1 MIHISNWK
9 RKAMTVVFSSLF
21 VLMFAGIA
29 FAAETESQGFGIL
42 SLLPPIVAIGLC
54 IVTKE
59 VIPSLFVGIW
69 IAGTMIMGWNPV
81 TGFGRGVESLWN
93 ALGDPWGARIILTSL
108 TMGGLVGVMRV
119 GGGIDAA
126 IQRIT
131 KKITSARGAMFFTEL
146 AGFIIFFE
154 DYVNTAVVGT
164 TMSPITDRYKISK
177 EKLSYI
183 VDSTAAPI
191 ACIAGI
197 SSWIAYMVGQIGT
210 QFTDL
215 GIELSPY
222 VAYLKSIPFIFY
234 NIVALVLLT
243 YVVLSQRDMG
253 PMLYAERRARKTGEL
268 LREGA
273 IPLANTAQETTL
285 PEENCPKRG
294 INFVLPILFLVFL
307 IFGMLIITGGWP
319 EVSMAQA
326 IGEGSSSK
334 ALVWGSFGSVFL
346 TMVLYKLQGL
356 AKLERLFKGYMEG
369 MMSIFVGT
377 IILVFAWGI
386 GSAIKEVGTASYLVG
401 IAGDVLSPSWI
412 PVISFVTGA
421 AISFCTGTSYGTM
434 AILMPIVVPLVFRVS
449 VTAGIDPMTFIIPT
463 IGAVFGGSVWGDHC
477 SPISDTTIMSSMFT
491 GSDHID
497 HVNSQIPYALTA
509 ASGAIAG
516 YVGVAFGLP
525 AVANI
530 LIAIVVACLV
540 FRLFSKPIQ
549 EA

>member
-1 MIHISNWK
+1 MIN
-9 RKAMTVVFSSLF
+9 RKTLQRNILILFSSMLI
-21 VLMFAGIA
+21 VMLFAGFA
-29 FAAETESQGFGIL
+29 FAAESEAPSFGIL

-81 TGFGRGVESLWN
+81 TGFGKAVEALWN
-93 ALGDPWGARIILTSL
+93 SLGDPWGARIILTSL

-126 IQRIT
+126 IQWIT

-210 QFTDL
+210 QFSDL
-215 GIELSPY
+215 GIEMSPY
-222 VAYLKSIPFIFY
+222 VAYLKSVPFIFY

-253 PMLYAERRARKTGEL
+253 PMLHAERRARKTGGL

-273 IPLANTAQETTL
+273 TPLANNTQETTL
-285 PEENCPKRG
+285 PEENCPRRG

-334 ALVWGSFGSVFL
+334 ALVWGSFGGVFL

-401 IAGDVLSPSWI
+401 IGGEVLSPSWI

-421 AISFCTGTSYGTM
+421 AVSFCTGTSYGTM
-434 AILMPIVVPLVFRVS
+434 AILMPIVVPLVFKVS
-449 VTAGIDPMTFIIPT
+449 VVAGIDPMTFIIPT

-497 HVNSQIPYALTA
+497 HVNSQIPYAFTA

-516 YVGVAFGLP
+516 YVGVAYGLP
-525 AVANI
+525 ALANI
-530 LIAIVVACLV
+530 LIAIVIACLV

>member
-21 VLMFAGIA
+21 VLMFAGMA
-29 FAAETESQGFGIL
+29 FAAEAESQGFGIL

-81 TGFGRGVESLWN
+81 TGFGRAVEALWN
-93 ALGDPWGARIILTSL
+93 SLGDPWGARIILTSL

-126 IQRIT
+126 IQWIT
-131 KKITSARGAMFFTEL
+131 KKITSPRGAMFFTEL

-253 PMLYAERRARKTGEL
+253 PMLHAERRARKTGQL

-285 PEENCPKRG
+285 PEENCPRRG

-497 HVNSQIPYALTA
+497 HVNSQMPYAFTA